1 MISPQM
7 YYNNTIS
14 YLLGGNNMPKAN
26 KALAKDMGMRIAAR
40 RRELKLTQDQ
50 AAGATGLSSQY
61 YAKVEQGVNGIG
73 ADSLLKIC
81 EALKVSADYIL
92 TGRQI
97 SQRQMEVERLLG
109 TVPEEKADLV
119 IAAIRQLAAISK

>member
-1 MISPQM
+1 
-7 YYNNTIS
+7 
-14 YLLGGNNMPKAN
+14 MPKAN
-26 KALAKDMGMRIAAR
+26 KALAKDMGKRIAAR

-50 AAGATGLSSQY
+50 AAEAAGLSNQY

-81 EALKVSADYIL
+81 EALKVSADYIR

-97 SQRQMEVERLLG
+97 SQQQMEIERLLG
-109 TVPEEKADLV
+109 AVPEEKTDLV
-119 IAAIRQLAAISK
+119 IAAIRQLVAISR

>member
-1 MISPQM
+1 
-7 YYNNTIS
+7 
-14 YLLGGNNMPKAN
+14 MPKAN
-26 KALAKDMGMRIAAR
+26 KALAKDMGKRIAAR

-50 AAGATGLSSQY
+50 AAEAAGLSNQY
-61 YAKVEQGVNGIG
+61 YAKVEQGVNCIG

-97 SQRQMEVERLLG
+97 SQQQMEIERLLCA
-109 TVPEEKADLV
+109 VPEEKTDLV
-119 IAAIRQLAAISK
+119 IAAIRQLVAISR